1 MAAIGTRKLTL
12 TIDGDEVAPEVSTA
26 TIATKE
32 SKSDFVSFAD
42 AAAGGSREYSLKL
55 KFVQDASSGSLW
67 DQVWSHAG
75 DDIAVVVRPYGNAT
89 ASAGEP
95 HFHGTVTITEPDGD
109 LLGGDADPSTSA
121 RFVTEAE
128 WVFTAKPTRVT
139 T

>member
-12 TIDGDEVAPEVSTA
+12 SIDGDDVTAEVSTA

-32 SKSDFVSFAD
+32 SESDFVSFAD

-55 KFVQDASSGSLW
+55 TFVQDAASASLW

-75 DDIAVVVRPYGNAT
+75 DDIAVIVRPYGNSA

-95 HFHGTVTITEPDGD
+95 HFTGTVTITEPDGD

-121 RFVTEAE
+121 RFVTEVE